1 MICGSDQF
9 ARPGCPCQ
17 LGCCYEKEKG
27 EEHCHKCEGTGLC
40 LQGHAGKA
48 MLYTVSS
55 LPA

>member
-1 MICGSDQF
+1 MICGSDQL
-9 ARPGCPCQ
+9 ARPGCPSQ
-17 LGCCYEKEKG
+17 LGCYEKEKG

-48 MLYTVSS
+48 MLYTVSN